1 MKMTTDSYIQ
11 IPNVAFGFGTEYKL
25 NKDELK
31 VFAYLQF
38 AKQVGT
44 MIVRT
49 NIEIIIED
57 LNWETTSAS
66 RDKKKVAKALSN
78 LSEKGYITI
87 TFKDGAKN
95 DVKKENFTV
104 TINDVMKS
112 VEVKSEVD
120 WKQNPFNFKGYTE
133 IKANEYNLAGEN
145 DYHLTIMAYNNWR
158 SNAQFEYAICDKE
171 WCEVLELGMTRTRE
185 IINDCTFLTKIS
197 GKKYQDENG
206 QWKQETNQYVKSTSV
221 KTNLKET
228 ETINKNLSFLERE
241 KEKVTDLLVK
251 FDDVVFGQIFDKTK
265 RFEFE
270 GYKAWKE
277 TTCDYVKKA
286 GEKKFE
292 ILEKAGQSWIREKL
306 ESQYQEHLENQQR
319 THRMMEIHMNDFE
332 GYDEFQP
339 SYKPKKIEENNF
351 FDDM

>member
-1 MKMTTDSYIQ
+1 MTTDSYIQ

-49 NIEIIIED
+49 TVSIIVED
-57 LNWETTSAS
+57 LEWETTKES
-66 RDKKKVAKALSN
+66 RDKTKVANALTT
-78 LSEKGYITI
+78 LIDKGYIKCNFKKDIKKDTLTI
-87 TFKDGAKN
+87 EIN
-95 DVKKENFTV
+95 EEMKKVVAEGT
-104 TINDVMKS
+104 
-112 VEVKSEVD
+112 VD
-120 WKQNPFNFKGYTE
+120 WKEKPFNFKGYTE
-133 IKANEYNLAGEN
+133 ITSKEYNLAEKN
-145 DYHLTIMAYNNWR
+145 DYHLTVMAYHNWR

-171 WCEVLELGMTRTRE
+171 WREVLGLGMTRTRE

-206 QWKQETNQYVKSTSV
+206 QWKQETNQYVKRAFV
-221 KTNLKET
+221 KTDLKEMEAT
-228 ETINKNLSFLERE
+228 NKNVSFLERE

-251 FDDVVFGQIFDKTK
+251 LNDVVFGQIFDKTK

-277 TTCDYVKKA
+277 TTCDYVKKQA
-286 GEKKFE
+286 KRNLKFLKKQVRHG
-292 ILEKAGQSWIREKL
+292 LEKNLKTSIK
-306 ESQYQEHLENQQR
+306 N
-319 THRMMEIHMNDFE
+319 T
-332 GYDEFQP
+332 
-339 SYKPKKIEENNF
+339 
-351 FDDM
+351 

>member
-49 NIEIIIED
+49 TVSIIVED
-57 LNWETTSAS
+57 LEWETTKES
-66 RDKKKVAKALSN
+66 RDKTKVANALTT
-78 LSEKGYITI
+78 LIDKGYIKCNFKKDIKKDTLTI
-87 TFKDGAKN
+87 EIN
-95 DVKKENFTV
+95 EEMKKVVAEGT
-104 TINDVMKS
+104 
-112 VEVKSEVD
+112 VD
-120 WKQNPFNFKGYTE
+120 WKEKPFNFKGYTE
-133 IKANEYNLAGEN
+133 ITSKEYNLAEKN
-145 DYHLTIMAYNNWR
+145 DYHLTVMAYHNWR

-171 WCEVLELGMTRTRE
+171 WREVLGLGMTRTRE

-206 QWKQETNQYVKSTSV
+206 QWKQETNQYVKRAFV
-221 KTNLKET
+221 KTDLKEMEAT
-228 ETINKNLSFLERE
+228 NKNVSFLERE

-251 FDDVVFGQIFDKTK
+251 LNDVVFGQIFDKTK

-292 ILEKAGQSWIREKL
+292 ILEKAGQAWIREKL
-306 ESQYQEHLENQQR
+306 ENQYQEHLENQQR
-319 THRMMEIHMNDFE
+319 THRMMKIHINDFE
-332 GYDEFQP
+332 GYEEFQP
-339 SYKPKKIEENNF
+339 SYKPKRIEENNF

>member
-1 MKMTTDSYIQ
+1 MKMTTDNYIQ

-25 NKDELK
+25 NDDELK

-44 MIVRT
+44 MVVRT

-66 RDKKKVAKALSN
+66 RDKKKVAMALSN

-87 TFKDGAKN
+87 TFKEGAKN
-95 DVKKENFTV
+95 DVKKDNFTV

-120 WKQNPFNFKGYTE
+120 WKQKPFTFKGYTE
-133 IKANEYNLAGEN
+133 IKASEYNLAEKN
-145 DYHLTIMAYNNWR
+145 DYHLMVMAYYNWR
-158 SNAQFEYAICDKE
+158 NNAQFEYAICDKE

-185 IINDCTFLTKIS
+185 IINDCTFLTKVS

-221 KTNLKET
+221 KPDLKEIET
-228 ETINKNLSFLERE
+228 ENKNLTILEKER
-241 KEKVTDLLVK
+241 EKVTDENVLLD
-251 FDDVVFGQIFDKTK
+251 DDVFKQIFDKNTFIK
-265 RFEFE
+265 FK

-277 TTCDYVKKA
+277 TTCDHVKKA
-286 GEKKFE
+286 GQKKFE
-292 ILEKAGQSWIREKL
+292 ILEKAGQSWVGEKL
-306 ESQYQEHLENQQR
+306 ENEYQENLRSKEIIN
-319 THRMMEIHMNDFE
+319 RMIETQMNDFR
-332 GYDEFQP
+332 GYEEFQP